1 MDEFL
6 SDIYVSVFRRW
17 IVLQGTD
24 LGLVEDEN
32 KISLNT
38 DSTES
43 YITFNN
49 NNIIELCVYNKVKDN
64 TEFYL
69 HFQMKNLKHAVNLF
83 EEMKATIDK
92 ISTKPYINVML
103 CCSGGLTTSFFAQK
117 INETVELLDLNIH
130 VSAVGYQKLY
140 QIKDDYDIVLL
151 APQISYELAQA
162 KALLKDKIVKEI
174 PAGVFATYDVHTI
187 LDIIEDS
194 MKEYQNDENNHHKER
209 ISFQR
214 NTEIKE
220 TVLCLSIYNNNQ
232 HNYINYRVYHHQH
245 IKLEKEIVKNT
256 ISLNDI
262 YSVID
267 ICLLDFPKIK
277 KIAISIPGIVNN
289 GQVLSTFVE
298 NGNCHLKD
306 ILEKKYKIQ
315 AIISNDV
322 NSAALGYYASQN
334 QYDSFCF
341 LFQPIGIDAGLG
353 TVIDGKLI
361 TGNSSIAGEVKFL
374 PLDLSQPKEEL
385 YITPKGILEVVYK
398 LILTTICILS
408 PTVIVLYCDLI
419 DDPQIVEDKLK
430 ESLNGHVENYHI
442 NIIKIDNLQ
451 QYILLGLFN
460 LCIEDSFD

>member
-24 LGLVEDEN
+24 LGLKETED
-32 KISLNT
+32 KISLEN
-38 DSTES
+38 DSIES
-43 YITFNN
+43 YITFND
-49 NNIIELCVYNKVKDN
+49 NNIIELCVYNKVKEN

-69 HFQMKNLKHAVNLF
+69 HFQMNNLKHAVNLF
-83 EEMKATIDK
+83 DEMKETIDK
-92 ISTKPYINVML
+92 INTKPYINVIL
-103 CCSGGLTTSFFAQK
+103 CCSGGLTTSYFAQK

-130 VSAVGYQKLY
+130 VSAVGYHNLY
-140 QIKDDYDIVLL
+140 KIKDDYDIVLL
-151 APQISYELAQA
+151 APQISYELAQT

-174 PAGVFATYDVHTI
+174 PASVFATYDVHTI
-187 LDIIEDS
+187 LDIIENS
-194 MKEYQNDENNHHKER
+194 MNKYQNDKNNHHKER

-267 ICLLDFPKIK
+267 ICILDYPEIK
-277 KIAISIPGIVNN
+277 KIAISIPGIVDN
-289 GQVLSTFVE
+289 GNVLSTFVE

-306 ILEKKYKIQ
+306 ILEDKYKIQ

-334 QYDSFCF
+334 HYDSFCF

-353 TVIDGKLI
+353 TIIDGKLI
-361 TGNSSIAGEVKFL
+361 TGNSYLAGEVKFL
-374 PLDLSQPKEEL
+374 PLDFSQPKEKL
-385 YITPKGILEVVYK
+385 YVTPQGILEVVYK
-398 LILTTICILS
+398 LILTTICIIS
-408 PTVIVLYCDLI
+408 PSVIVLYCDLI
-419 DDPQIVEDKLK
+419 DNSQVVEDKLK
-430 ESLNGHVENYHI
+430 ESLNGHVDNYHVR
-442 NIIKIDNLQ
+442 IIKIDNLQ
-451 QYILLGLFN
+451 QYILLGLLT
-460 LCIEDSFD
+460 LCIN